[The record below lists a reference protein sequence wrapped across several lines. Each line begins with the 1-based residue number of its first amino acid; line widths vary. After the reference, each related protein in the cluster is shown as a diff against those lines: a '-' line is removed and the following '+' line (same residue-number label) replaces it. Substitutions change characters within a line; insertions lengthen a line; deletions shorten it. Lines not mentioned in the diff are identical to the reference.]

1 MVDPN
6 VSNLSSVFDD
16 EDGKEEDEAKKTEVN
31 GNKRKA
37 SNLVHGLAINFKDS
51 ASDFEEEEGDKPIVK
66 KAKTVTNKE
75 TYKPKAKK
83 GKTGKIDGAT
93 EEQHRRA
100 MGDQIKSKLRVLGGQ
115 VIIHM
120 ISNDGHFPYLIVR
133 VTMGSLPT
141 VTPP

>member
-1 MVDPN
+1 MADPN

-51 ASDFEEEEGDKPIVK
+51 ASDFEEEEGVKPNVK

-75 TYKPKAKK
+75 TSKPKAKK

-115 VIIHM
+115 VIVGTH
-120 ISNDGHFPYLIVR
+120 DFE
-133 VTMGSLPT
+133 
-141 VTPP
+141 